1 MAIQI
6 LIPTVFRPAT
16 SGADLVDVEA
26 ATVAEALSRLCERHE
41 TLRGRLFREQGKLN
55 RFVNI
60 YRNDEDIRYLG
71 DLDTPLNAG
80 DRLSLVPAVAGG

>member
-1 MAIQI
+1 MSIQI

-16 SGADLVDVEA
+16 SGADLVELEA
-26 ATVAEALSRLCERHE
+26 ATVAEALTRLCERHE
-41 TLRGRLFREQGKLN
+41 TLRGRLFRDQGRLN
-55 RFVNI
+55 RFINV

-71 DLDTPLNAG
+71 DLETPLNAG

>member
-1 MAIQI
+1 MSIEI

-16 SGADLVDVEA
+16 NGADSISVEG
-26 ATVAEALSRLCERHE
+26 ATVGDALAGLCARHE
-41 TLRGRLFREQGKLN
+41 ILQSRLFREQGKLN
-55 RFVNI
+55 RFINI

-71 DLDTPLNAG
+71 GLETPLNAG

>member
-1 MAIQI
+1 MTIQI

-16 SGADLVDVEA
+16 GGADCVDVEG
-26 ATVAEALSRLCERHE
+26 ATVADALAGLCARHG
-41 TLRGRLFREQGKLN
+41 TLQSRLFREEGKLN
-55 RFVNI
+55 RFINI

-71 DLDTPLNAG
+71 GLQTPLNAG

>member
-1 MAIQI
+1 MSIQI

-16 SGADLVDVEA
+16 SGADLVAVEA
-26 ATVAEALSRLCERHE
+26 ATVAEALNQLCARHE
-41 TLRGRLFREQGKLN
+41 TLRGRLFREQGRLN

>member
-1 MAIQI
+1 MSIQI

-16 SGADLVDVEA
+16 AGADLVAVEA
-26 ATVAEALSRLCERHE
+26 ATVAEALDRLCDRHQ
-41 TLRGRLFREQGKLN
+41 TLRERLFREQGLLN

-60 YRNDEDIRYLG
+60 YRNDEDIRFLQ
-71 DLDTPLNAG
+71 DLDTPLGAG

>member
-1 MAIQI
+1 MSIEI

-16 SGADLVDVEA
+16 AGADTVAVEG
-26 ATVAEALSRLCERHE
+26 ATVADALAGLCARHE
-41 TLRGRLFREQGKLN
+41 TLQGRLFREQGKLN
-55 RFVNI
+55 RFINI

-71 DLDTPLNAG
+71 GLETPLNAG